1 MTASELYGWLVTS
14 CHRPPARGS
23 LAAAAAAALYAFEL
37 TVSAGAV
44 RRNENCYINRVIATE
59 YLNRHWRPCLALANF
74 NLSLCFQ
81 SCDEVLG
88 GDVPTVDHLAKLSYT
103 RMVLEEVLR
112 LYPPAW
118 IFGRKAIANDEIG
131 GYFIPANSIIVLSPY
146 ITHRHPAF
154 WEHAEVFNPE
164 RFAPE
169 QAAGRPHFAYFP
181 FGGGPRICIG
191 NNFALM
197 EIQLV
202 LATIAQH
209 YRLRLVPGHPVE
221 PEALLSL
228 RPRSGLPM
236 TLQRRSI

>member
-1 MTASELYGWLVTS
+1 MLGG
-14 CHRPPARGS
+14 H
-23 LAAAAAAALYAFEL
+23 L
-37 TVSAGAV
+37 TTV
-44 RRNENCYINRVIATE
+44 EH
-59 YLNRHWRPCLALANF
+59 LNRLA
-74 NLSLCFQ
+74 
-81 SCDEVLG
+81 
-88 GDVPTVDHLAKLSYT
+88 YT
-103 RMVLEEVLR
+103 RMVTQEVLR

-118 IFGRKAIANDEIG
+118 IFGRKTIVDDEIG
-131 GYFIPANSIIVLSPY
+131 GYFIPASSMIVLSPY

-154 WEHAEVFNPE
+154 WEQAEVFDPE
-164 RFAPE
+164 RFAPA
-169 QAAGRPHFAYFP
+169 QAAGRPHYAYFP

-209 YRLRLVPGHPVE
+209 YRLHLVPGHPVE

-236 TLQRRSI
+236 TLHCRSI